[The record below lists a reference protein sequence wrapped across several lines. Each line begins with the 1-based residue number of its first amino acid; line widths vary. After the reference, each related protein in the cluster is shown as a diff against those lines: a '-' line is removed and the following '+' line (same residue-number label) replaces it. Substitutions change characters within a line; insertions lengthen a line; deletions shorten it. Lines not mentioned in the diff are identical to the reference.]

1 LERNTQLINEDLIE
15 IVNECYQDSVYNY
28 YTKACQAISKYESE
42 LPESTPYLKSV
53 RIYLEALCEMLLDH
67 DIEDLEWSGSFVP
80 SFDWIT
86 LQNHQVDAIFCNVFD
101 DCEEDHN
108 YTCGKLFNDLKALQA
123 LGVITGLNEFSA
135 SDDSLTCGFNIVEL
149 DAFPMERFDADFKRL
164 RAAIHN
170 FYSY

>member
-1 LERNTQLINEDLIE
+1 M
-15 IVNECYQDSVYNY
+15 YNY

-101 DCEEDHN
+101 DCE
-108 YTCGKLFNDLKALQA
+108 KLWEVYIERAVQRPNSWLPHLMTHASPQPKERARAPAIRGLAPRARPRRPGSRPLK
-123 LGVITGLNEFSA
+123 V
-135 SDDSLTCGFNIVEL
+135 
-149 DAFPMERFDADFKRL
+149 
-164 RAAIHN
+164 RAG
-170 FYSY
+170 